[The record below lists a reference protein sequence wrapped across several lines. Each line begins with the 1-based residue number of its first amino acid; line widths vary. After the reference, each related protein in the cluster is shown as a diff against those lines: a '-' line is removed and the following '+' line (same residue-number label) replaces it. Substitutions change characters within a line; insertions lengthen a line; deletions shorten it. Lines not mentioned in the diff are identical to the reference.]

1 MYYLQH
7 KIHLICHLY
16 LNIQLLCNKFHS
28 NCVKKGLT
36 FLNYVCTK
44 YHIEFNKWYYFLCSF
59 FKFTFISE
67 PAHASFLNLTILKTL
82 KAKRQN
88 HSKM

>member
-44 YHIEFNKWYYFLCSF
+44 YHIEFNKWYYCIPIYSF
-59 FKFTFISE
+59 FQIYLHIRTSTCI
-67 PAHASFLNLTILKTL
+67 ILEL
-82 KAKRQN
+82 DNIENAE
-88 HSKM
+88 S